1 MISEPLLKVLQ
12 YIDTYRERFVDDLR
26 EAVAFRTVSGS
37 YEHNADIMKMIKWTE
52 GWLKKLKCTTT
63 ERFDIGSYAV
73 DGKTIKLPT
82 VILSTFGKD
91 TKKKTVCVYCRIDV
105 KNADVKQW
113 NTDPWLV
120 TEKDGR
126 LYGRGTC
133 KGKTPLLSWFHCI
146 EAFLNERI
154 PLPVNVKFIIEAMS
168 EMNCFGLEDFLY
180 TQRLTFLRNID
191 FICVNESEWLNQKI
205 PCISYAACGICH
217 YELSARFT
225 GGTIGNVTPSEL
237 VDWLFSHFVDSLGNI
252 LIPKL
257 NDRVSQVNPEGEQAL
272 DNVVCDLTDIKKT
285 LPDYMQSWSKQ
296 KILMRMWRFP
306 ALVGQPVKS
315 VDDDGEKGRRAATK
329 RFFVKIVSA
338 QSPIQCTQCLLDHIE
353 TLIGS
358 KFSAK
363 EYAVTFKRGKGDD
376 TLKCTI
382 ANGKTVAGTVECKT
396 ISATRPWHENSVS
409 PHYVAA
415 KKAVTN
421 IYKYSANMIRES
433 TDIPILLILGKVI

>member
-26 EAVAFRTVSGS
+26 EAVAFRSVSGA
-37 YEHNADIMKMIKWTE
+37 YEHNGDIMNMIKWTE
-52 GWLKKLKCTTT
+52 DWLKKIKCTTS
-63 ERFDIGSYAV
+63 ERFDIGSYSVA
-73 DGKTIKLPT
+73 GKTIKLPT

-91 TKKKTVCVYCRIDV
+91 KKKKTICVYCRIDV
-105 KNADVKQW
+105 KNADAKQW
-113 NTDPWLV
+113 DTDPWLV
-120 TEKDGR
+120 VEKNGR

-146 EAFLNERI
+146 EAFLNEGI

-191 FICVNESEWLNQKI
+191 FICINESEWLNQKI

-217 YELSARFT
+217 YEISVQFS
-225 GGTIGNVTPSEL
+225 GGTVDNVTPSAL
-237 VDWLFSHFVDSLGNI
+237 LDWLFGHFVDDLGNI
-252 LIPKL
+252 LIPKM

-272 DNVVCDLTDIKKT
+272 DNVVCDLTAIKKT

-306 ALVGQPVKS
+306 SLTGQKVKS
-315 VDDDGEKGRRAATK
+315 NDTNGEKGSAATK
-329 RFFVKIVSA
+329 RFFVKIVSS
-338 QSPIQCTQCLLDHIE
+338 QSPIQCTECLLDYIE
-353 TLIGS
+353 TLIGRKFWS
-358 KFSAK
+358 KEFGL
-363 EYAVTFKRGKGDD
+363 TFKRGKDD
-376 TLKCTI
+376 DWMKCTI
-382 ANGKTVAGTVECKT
+382 ASDKKVVGTIRCKT
-396 ISATRPWHENSVS
+396 ISATRPWHENSIS

-433 TDIPILLILGKVI
+433 TDIPIVLILEKV